1 MIYNMIPLL
10 DSISFHKISNSDFI
24 GIYDLIFRYSLILFK
39 PSTDKPRHKHPPL

>member
-24 GIYDLIFRYSLILFK
+24 GIYNLIFRYSLIFFK
-39 PSTDKPRHKHPPL
+39 PPLDNPRHKLPLL